1 MKIQLS
7 PWQKDLAALLAGGLL
22 TLAFAPFEI
31 FPFAV
36 VALAILLGTWL
47 RATPWRAWRRGFLFG
62 IGLFGTGVSW
72 VFTSVHV
79 YGDAPLPFAILV
91 TTGFIMLLALFPA
104 YVGYLLNRFFPY
116 ATPVKTFCAFP
127 ALWVLS
133 EWLRSFIFSGF
144 PWLLIGYSQT
154 NSPLKGFAPIL
165 SVFGVSLAVLWS
177 SALLVNAFSYW
188 KQQQYSLVYRNLL
201 AFALLWILGSG
212 LCLIHWTKPNGDSLH
227 VSLVQ
232 GNIPQEM
239 KWSPESVQFSL
250 ERYFNLTEPLWE
262 KDKLIIWPETAIPLT
277 LQQAEP
283 FVEEL
288 DQKAR
293 SSQSTLMTGIPVHNP
308 SGDGYYNALITLGA
322 KREAYLKHRLVPF
335 GEYLP
340 LPKLIQ
346 PIVNYL
352 HIPMSDMI
360 PGTMKMQPFIVNGI
374 KILPFICY
382 EIAFPEQVLSRDKTI
397 GMLLTVNNDAWFGD
411 SPAQAQHLQMARMRA
426 IEMGRPGL
434 FVSNDGITAI
444 IAPNGNIQAIAPA
457 REPYVLTDYVQPM
470 QGRTPWQRY
479 AMDPILIIAIALL
492 ISAFRLRHLALRRE
506 L

>member
-1 MKIQLS
+1 MQLS
-7 PWQKDLAALLAGGLL
+7 SWQKDIAALLAGALL
-22 TLAFAPFEI
+22 TLAFAPFEV
-31 FPFAV
+31 FPIAIIS
-36 VALAILLGTWL
+36 LAILLATWL
-47 RATPWRAWRRGFLFG
+47 RVTPGRAWLRGFLFG
-62 IGLFGTGVSW
+62 LGLFGTGVNW
-72 VFTSVHV
+72 VFTSIHV
-79 YGDAPLPFAILV
+79 YVDTPFLLAIILTV
-91 TTGFIMLLALFPA
+91 VFIMLLATFPA
-104 YVGYLLNRFFPY
+104 YVGYLLARFFPH
-116 ATPVKTFCAFP
+116 ATPIKTFCAFP
-127 ALWVLS
+127 AILVLF
-133 EWLRSFIFSGF
+133 EWMRSFIFSGF
-144 PWLLIGYSQT
+144 PWLLIVYSQT
-154 NSPLKGFAPIL
+154 NSPLKGYAPLL
-165 SVFGVSLAVLWS
+165 SVYGASLAVLWS
-177 SALLVNAFSYW
+177 SACIVNAWSYW
-188 KQQQYSLVYRNLL
+188 QQKQYNLVYRQL
-201 AFALLWILGSG
+201 FALMILWVIGSG
-212 LCLIHWTKPNGDSLH
+212 LSLIHWTKPKGDSLH

-232 GNIPQEM
+232 GNIPQDM

-250 ERYFNLTEPLWE
+250 ERYFNLTEPLWG
-262 KDKLIIWPETAIPLT
+262 KNKLIIWPETAIPMP